1 MIDLDVLLI
10 LKNKSEYERYSRFIK
25 PSSLGEEAHN
35 IFKSMGEWWKY
46 NPTALYI
53 DWKMFASWFCL
64 VRYAKMDKTKLD
76 VYRALFE
83 KLETSPTPASTD
95 VKALMEGLATRD
107 YAARIADKALRISD
121 GDFSEDFGEI
131 ADLVDQRNTAIGKMD
146 KFDKY
151 ILTPTLAGL
160 ESASS
165 PGIKWRL
172 KCLNESCGDIRT
184 GDFIVF
190 GKRPDTGGTT
200 LLSSEITFMA
210 PQLDEDTHVLW
221 CNNEEEGNK
230 VFKRIVQS
238 ASAIPSS
245 LLEANLPDALDKY
258 TKAMG
263 RADKIIM
270 LNKADLHIRDVEAVL
285 KQYKVGL
292 IVFDQ
297 LWKVHG
303 FDTEAGNEVTRQTM
317 LFNWGRELAKQY
329 GPVITVH
336 QADGTAE
343 GVKWI
348 DMSKLYGSKTGIQ
361 GEADAIIM
369 MGRLPETGN
378 TRYIYVPKNKLKG
391 GTDPS
396 LRNGRFEIEIQPDIA
411 RFKEY

>member
-1 MIDLDVLLI
+1 MIDLDVLLVF
-10 LKNKSEYERYSRFIK
+10 KNKSEYDKYSRFIK
-25 PSSLGEEAHN
+25 PSALGEEAYN
-35 IFKSMGEWWKY
+35 IFKAMGEWWKY
-46 NPTALYI
+46 NPTALYV
-53 DWKMFASWFCL
+53 DWKTFASWFCL

-76 VYRALFE
+76 IYRGIFD
-83 KLETSPTPASTD
+83 KLEATAAPDPTAIKSI
-95 VKALMEGLATRD
+95 MEGLATRD

-121 GDFSEDFGEI
+121 GDFTEDFGEI
-131 ADLVDQRNTAIGKMD
+131 ADLVEQRNAAIGKLD
-146 KFDKY
+146 GFDKY
-151 ILTPTLAGL
+151 ILTPTLSGL

-172 KCLNESCGDIRT
+172 NCLNDSCGDIRK
-184 GDFIVF
+184 GDFIVL

-200 LLSSEITFMA
+200 LLASEITFMA
-210 PQLDEDTHVLW
+210 PQLAEDQVVLW

-245 LLEANLPDALDKY
+245 MLESNLPDALDKY
-258 TKAMG
+258 AKVVG
-263 RADKIIM
+263 RSDKIVM
-270 LNKADLHIRDVEAVL
+270 LNKADLHVRDVEAVM
-285 KQYKVGL
+285 KKYNVGL

-303 FDTEAGNEVTRQTM
+303 FDNEAGNEVTRQTM
-317 LFNWGRELAKQY
+317 LFNWARELAKTY

-369 MGRLPETGN
+369 IGRLPETGN

-391 GTDPS
+391 GDPT
-396 LRNGRFEIEIQPDIA
+396 LRNGRFEIEIVPDIA